1 MGSFAGAWLKW
12 PRLLVLIAAASA
24 AFVVRFAAASSGVTC
39 WDAEHLVCLAAV
51 VGAGVAAVIV
61 VSVAAN

>member
-1 MGSFAGAWLKW
+1 MTH
-12 PRLLVLIAAASA
+12 LIAAASA